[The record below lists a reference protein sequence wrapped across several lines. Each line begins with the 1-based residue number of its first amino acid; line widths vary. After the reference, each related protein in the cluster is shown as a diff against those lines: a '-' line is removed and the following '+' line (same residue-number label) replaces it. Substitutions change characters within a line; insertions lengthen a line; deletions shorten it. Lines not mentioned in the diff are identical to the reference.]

1 MKRETSYP
9 VGRGVTYNYMSYMGI
24 PQWVW
29 FLFWPFWSEIGYRFP
44 QISYGFCNLLD
55 TLGLGM
61 YILEEATFFCHL
73 FQSRR
78 PAIKALHKAFN
89 IHLSLGTNY
98 TEGLKPGID

>member
-1 MKRETSYP
+1 
-9 VGRGVTYNYMSYMGI
+9 MGMVFVLAI
-24 PQWVW
+24 LVRNRVSISTNKLWLLQT
-29 FLFWPFWSEIGYRFP
+29 IGYSWIGYVYFRG
-44 QISYGFCNLLD
+44 SY
-55 TLGLGM
+55 
-61 YILEEATFFCHL
+61 FFCHL